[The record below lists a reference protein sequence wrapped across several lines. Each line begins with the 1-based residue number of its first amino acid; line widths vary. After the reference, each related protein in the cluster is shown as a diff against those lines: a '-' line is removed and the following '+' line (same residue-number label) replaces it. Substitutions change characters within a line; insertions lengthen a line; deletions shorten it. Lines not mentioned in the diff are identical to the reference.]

1 MNRFLYLKERQA
13 KQPLKALLSTR
24 DFLQT
29 DFLMNTRRVVVTG
42 AGAITPLGNSPD
54 ALWESLLSGKS
65 GAGPITHFD
74 ASKFDTRFACEVK
87 GFNAEDYLD
96 KKEIRRM
103 DHFAHY
109 ALAAAR
115 QAIDDAGLEKDDR
128 IDKNRVGII
137 LGSGIGG
144 MMTFEHE
151 HRKLVE
157 KGPSRVSP
165 FFIPMMIADIAPGH
179 IAIQYGFKGP
189 NYTTTSACCS
199 SAHAIGEAYHAILRD
214 DVDAMITGGSEAT
227 ITPMGIA
234 GFDSMKALSTRNDDP
249 QAASR
254 PFDAERDGFVM
265 GEGAA
270 ILVLEELASALRRNA
285 KIYGEII
292 GVGFTADGHHI
303 TAPSPGGE
311 GAARAMTLAMKTAG
325 ITPRDVQYIN
335 AHGTSTAANDKTET
349 VAIAAAFGDHARRV
363 NISSTKSMTGHTLG
377 ASGAIECLAALLTCR
392 DDVIHPTINYTTPDP
407 ECFLNY
413 TPNESVRREVH
424 IALSNSFGFGGHN
437 VCLAVKKFQQ

>member
-1 MNRFLYLKERQA
+1 MQK
-13 KQPLKALLSTR
+13 
-24 DFLQT
+24 
-29 DFLMNTRRVVVTG
+29 RRVVVTG
-42 AGAITPLGNSPD
+42 AGAITPIGNSP
-54 ALWESLLSGKS
+54 AELWKNLLAGKS

-74 ASKFDTRFACEVK
+74 ASHFDTHFACEVK
-87 GFNAEDYLD
+87 DFHTENYFD
-96 KKEIRRM
+96 KKEARHM
-103 DHFAHY
+103 DVFAQY

-115 QAIDDAGLEKDDR
+115 QAIDDAALQNDSRVDN
-128 IDKNRVGII
+128 NRVGII

-144 MMTFEHE
+144 METFERE

-179 IAIQYGFKGP
+179 IAIHYGFKGP

-214 DVDAMITGGSEAT
+214 EAEVMITGGSEAT
-227 ITPMGIA
+227 ITPMGIG
-234 GFDSMKALSTRNDDP
+234 GFNSMKALSRRNADP

-265 GEGAA
+265 GEGGA
-270 ILVLEELASALRRNA
+270 ILILEELGSAIRRNA

-292 GVGFTADGHHI
+292 GAGFTADGHHI
-303 TAPSPGGE
+303 TAPAPDGE
-311 GAARAMTLAMKTAG
+311 GASRAMAQAMKSAG
-325 ITPRDVQYIN
+325 IAPEDVQYIN
-335 AHGTSTAANDKTET
+335 AHGTSTEANDKTET
-349 VAIAAAFGDHARRV
+349 RAIAATFGDHAQRL

-377 ASGAIECLAALLTCR
+377 ASGAIECLAALFTCR
-392 DDVIHPTINYTTPDP
+392 DDLIHPTINQTTADP

-413 TPNESVRREVH
+413 TPNTSVRREVH

-437 VCLAVKKFQQ
+437 VCLAVKKFEQ